1 MIIDF
6 HTHAFPDKLAVKAMP
21 LLSKAA
27 GGVKPNHEGNIS
39 SLKEKIKEQG
49 CDMAVVL
56 NIATNP
62 HQEQNVNRFAVEIN
76 KDNII
81 SFGSVHPD
89 SPNAFEELS
98 FLKENGIKGIKLHPD
113 YQNFFVDEER
123 LFPLYEKIAS
133 MGFITV
139 FHAGIDIGYP
149 DPVHC
154 TPERLKRA
162 LPVFGGAPVIAAH
175 MGGWLMWKDVL
186 KYLCGENL
194 YFDTAFSSSRMPP
207 DYAAEIIKTH
217 GSDKVI
223 FGSDMPWGKTE
234 DEINFVRSLKISD
247 EDKEKILSE
256 NAVKLLGL

>member
-6 HTHAFPDKLAVKAMP
+6 HTHVFPDNLAVRALP
-21 LLSKAA
+21 ILSETA
-27 GGVKPNHEGNIS
+27 GGVKPNHEGTLS
-39 SLKEKIKEQG
+39 SLKDKIREQG
-49 CDMAVVL
+49 ADMAVVL

-62 HQEQNVNRFAVEIN
+62 KQEKNVNRFAAEIN
-76 KDNII
+76 RDNII

-98 FLKENGIKGIKLHPD
+98 FLKEQGVKGVKLHPD
-113 YQNFFVDEER
+113 YQGFFVDEER

-133 MGFITV
+133 MGFIAV
-139 FHAGIDIGYP
+139 FHSGVDIGYP
-149 DPVHC
+149 EPVHC
-154 TPERLKRA
+154 TPERLRNI
-162 LPVFGGAPVIAAH
+162 LPIFGGAPVIAAH

-186 KYLCGENL
+186 KYLCGENI

-207 DYAAEIIKTH
+207 DYAAEIINAH
-217 GSDKVI
+217 GSGRVL

-247 EDKEKILSE
+247 EDKEKILSK